1 MLRLVLQCA
10 GIHNCCFLMKCWLVY
25 VCPQILILN
34 TCYWG
39 LPCWVL
45 KLCTLYRYIQIDL
58 TEISL
63 AVSLV
68 LRLKVCYHV
77 KLVSG
82 SFRKLL
88 LCLQVYKTYFFF
100 RPTLQ
105 EEKKI
110 IIKNGRHPM
119 IDVLLSEQDQFVPN
133 STSLSVSTTW
143 HPN

>member
-1 MLRLVLQCA
+1 MLYQ
-10 GIHNCCFLMKCWLVY
+10 
-25 VCPQILILN
+25 
-34 TCYWG
+34 
-39 LPCWVL
+39 
-45 KLCTLYRYIQIDL
+45 YIQIGLDL

-68 LRLKVCYHV
+68 LRLKVCYRV

-88 LCLQVYKTYFFF
+88 LCLQVETYFFF

-119 IDVLLSEQDQFVPN
+119 IDVLLGEQDQFVPN
-133 STSLSVSTTW
+133 STSLSVSTT
-143 HPN
+143 